1 MRGCRIDKHL
11 VDIGLVE
18 SREKAQRLVMAGKVR
33 AGDHVYRKSSEIVKS
48 PTIVTLDQDEKFV
61 SRGGYKIEKA
71 LDYFEI
77 SVSGL
82 VAIDAG
88 ASTGGFTDCLLQ
100 KGVKKIYSVDVGKGQ
115 LAWKLRNDPRVIVKE
130 KLNARNMTARQLDPK
145 FEPVDLIVVDC
156 SFISLK
162 VLIPNLVLFL
172 KPGGIMI
179 PLIKPQF
186 EAGKALVDKGKGV
199 IRDPQ
204 IHDDVILSL
213 KKFTKSELGLEWK
226 QVTESPILGPS
237 GNKEFLVYISKKD

>member
-1 MRGCRIDKHL
+1 
-11 VDIGLVE
+11 
-18 SREKAQRLVMAGKVR
+18 
-33 AGDHVYRKSSEIVKS
+33 
-48 PTIVTLDQDEKFV
+48 
-61 SRGGYKIEKA
+61 
-71 LDYFEI
+71 
-77 SVSGL
+77 
-82 VAIDAG
+82 
-88 ASTGGFTDCLLQ
+88 
-100 KGVKKIYSVDVGKGQ
+100 
-115 LAWKLRNDPRVIVKE
+115 
-130 KLNARNMTARQLDPK
+130 MTARQLDPK